1 MCKLYVMQTIKCWM
15 LLLDS
20 LEQAMIVLFLITGM

>member
-1 MCKLYVMQTIKCWM
+1 M